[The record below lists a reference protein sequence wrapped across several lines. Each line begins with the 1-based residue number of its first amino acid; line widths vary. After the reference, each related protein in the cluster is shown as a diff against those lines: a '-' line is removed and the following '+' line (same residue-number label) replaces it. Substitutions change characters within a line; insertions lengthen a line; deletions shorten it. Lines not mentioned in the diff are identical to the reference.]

1 MAKRLGLYF
10 LGILILGFG
19 IVLNTKTGLGVAAIN
34 SVPFGIS
41 EMTNLSLGMA
51 TTILYIIF
59 VGVQLLIYQKLDFKV
74 LLQIPFSYFMGY
86 VLDFYNNLLNFTVT
100 SLPVALVLL
109 PVALVLLAIAI
120 LATALGAYVVVTLD
134 LIPNPADGMVKAL
147 SQVIDKEF
155 GKTKLLF
162 DCGMMLVTIIT
173 TYCLAGKIIGIG
185 IGTILSAGF
194 IGQIIVIYNRYFT
207 KHLTLIVENSRA

>member
-109 PVALVLLAIAI
+109 AIAI

-147 SQVIDKEF
+147 SQVIDKEV

>member
-109 PVALVLLAIAI
+109 AIAI

-162 DCGMMLVTIIT
+162 DCGMMFVTIIT

>member
-109 PVALVLLAIAI
+109 AIAI

-155 GKTKLLF
+155 CKTKLLF

>member
-109 PVALVLLAIAI
+109 AIAI

-162 DCGMMLVTIIT
+162 DRGMMLVTIIT

>member
-109 PVALVLLAIAI
+109 
-120 LATALGAYVVVTLD
+120 ATALGAYVVVTLD

>member
-109 PVALVLLAIAI
+109 AIAI

-162 DCGMMLVTIIT
+162 DCG
-173 TYCLAGKIIGIG
+173 
-185 IGTILSAGF
+185 
-194 IGQIIVIYNRYFT
+194 
-207 KHLTLIVENSRA
+207 

>member
-100 SLPVALVLL
+100 SL
-109 PVALVLLAIAI
+109 
-120 LATALGAYVVVTLD
+120 TLD

>member
-109 PVALVLLAIAI
+109 AIAI
-120 LATALGAYVVVTLD
+120 LATALGAYVVTLD

-173 TYCLAGKIIGIG
+173 TYCLAGKIG

>member
-109 PVALVLLAIAI
+109 AIAI
-120 LATALGAYVVVTLD
+120 LATALGAYVGVTLD

-155 GKTKLLF
+155 GKTKLF
-162 DCGMMLVTIIT
+162 CGMMLVTIIT

>member
-109 PVALVLLAIAI
+109 AIAI

-173 TYCLAGKIIGIG
+173 TCHRLAGKIIGIG

>member
-86 VLDFYNNLLNFTVT
+86 VLDF
-100 SLPVALVLL
+100 
-109 PVALVLLAIAI
+109 
-120 LATALGAYVVVTLD
+120 
-134 LIPNPADGMVKAL
+134 
-147 SQVIDKEF
+147 
-155 GKTKLLF
+155 
-162 DCGMMLVTIIT
+162 IIT
-173 TYCLAGKIIGIG
+173 Y
-185 IGTILSAGF
+185 
-194 IGQIIVIYNRYFT
+194 
-207 KHLTLIVENSRA
+207 

>member
-109 PVALVLLAIAI
+109 AIAI
-120 LATALGAYVVVTLD
+120 LATAL
-134 LIPNPADGMVKAL
+134 
-147 SQVIDKEF
+147 
-155 GKTKLLF
+155 
-162 DCGMMLVTIIT
+162 
-173 TYCLAGKIIGIG
+173 
-185 IGTILSAGF
+185 
-194 IGQIIVIYNRYFT
+194 
-207 KHLTLIVENSRA
+207 

>member
-109 PVALVLLAIAI
+109 AIAI
-120 LATALGAYVVVTLD
+120 LATALGAYVVVTYIIL
-134 LIPNPADGMVKAL
+134 
-147 SQVIDKEF
+147 
-155 GKTKLLF
+155 T
-162 DCGMMLVTIIT
+162 MLH
-173 TYCLAGKIIGIG
+173 
-185 IGTILSAGF
+185 
-194 IGQIIVIYNRYFT
+194 IVIICFRSICCCNVRF
-207 KHLTLIVENSRA
+207 NS

>member
-109 PVALVLLAIAI
+109 AIAI

-162 DCGMMLVTIIT
+162 DFGMMLVTIIT

>member
-41 EMTNLSLGMA
+41 EMTN
-51 TTILYIIF
+51 LYIIF

-100 SLPVALVLL
+100 SL

>member
-86 VLDFYNNLLNFTVT
+86 VLDFYNNLLNFTVI
-100 SLPVALVLL
+100 SL

-162 DCGMMLVTIIT
+162 DCRMMLVTIIT

>member
-109 PVALVLLAIAI
+109 AIAI

-162 DCGMMLVTIIT
+162 DCVMMLVTIIT